1 LGALGCKLTEINKQR
16 IDWTDIAK
24 GLGILAVILGHCHLP
39 EEVWNSIYSWHMP
52 IFFVISGYFY
62 RIQPFEILIKKKF
75 NSLLK
80 PYFYTCGTIALIEGV
95 KAGLVHWSTYFG
107 HKISKIRCQKNK

>member
-1 LGALGCKLTEINKQR
+1 MEEIGCEHNKLNKRR
-16 IDWTDIAK
+16 IDWIDIAK

-39 EEVWNSIYSWHMP
+39 EKVWNSIYSWHMP

-62 RIQPFEILIKKKF
+62 RVQPFEVLFKKKI

-80 PYFYTCGTIALIEGV
+80 PYFFTCVTIALIEGV
-95 KAGLVHWSTYFG
+95 KGGIAHHSV
-107 HKISKIRCQKNK
+107 

>member
-1 LGALGCKLTEINKQR
+1 MGALGCKLTEINKQR
-16 IDWTDIAK
+16 IDWINIAK

-39 EEVWNSIYSWHMP
+39 EKVWNSIYSWHMP

-75 NSLLK
+75 N
-80 PYFYTCGTIALIEGV
+80 G
-95 KAGLVHWSTYFG
+95 GLY
-107 HKISKIRCQKNK
+107 N